1 VAARVMAGATLA
13 ELRVEGLL
21 VAPVVGDHVAIKEA
35 VLPFGRF
42 PEADAVLGPEMRST
56 GEVMGIDLT
65 VGLAFVKS
73 QLAAGN
79 RLPESGTVFLSLAD
93 RDKAAGV
100 EAAQQFVELGF
111 AIAATSGTAQHLGE
125 HGVAVDTVVAKLGDP
140 GGTDA
145 VELIASGQVQ
155 LVINSP
161 RGRGPRADG
170 AHIRAAAGAH
180 RVPLLT
186 TAAAGLAA
194 ARGMADWARH
204 PLQVRTLQEYQR
216 GVHDDQLQLDL

>member
-1 VAARVMAGATLA
+1 M
-13 ELRVEGLL
+13 
-21 VAPVVGDHVAIKEA
+21 AIKEA

-79 RLPESGTVFLSLAD
+79 RLPAHGTVFLSLAD
-93 RDKAAGV
+93 RDKAVGV
-100 EAAQQFVELGF
+100 AAAQQFVELGF
-111 AIAATSGTAQHLGE
+111 AIAATAGTAQHLSD
-125 HGVAVDTVVAKLGDP
+125 HGVPVATVVAKLGEP
-140 GGTDA
+140 EGHDA

-155 LVINSP
+155 LVVNSP

-170 AHIRAAAGAH
+170 AHIRAAAGAN

-194 ARGMADWARH
+194 AKGMADWARH

-216 GVHDDQLQLDL
+216 GVQRRPAET